1 MKKYSDYKDSGIE
14 WLGKIPA
21 HWNKKRLK
29 YYGYLYGGLSG
40 KSGSDF
46 NNEKN
51 TNNRKFIP
59 FINIANNS
67 KVDVS
72 NLQLVHFEENETQN
86 MVHKG
91 DIFFLMSSEN
101 FDDVGKSAVLEDELS
116 DVYLNSFCRGI
127 RITNNDVDSNY
138 LNYLLASKPLRS
150 KLIVGANGFTRIN
163 LKTDKIKG
171 LYVLDLPLTEQT
183 AIAKFLDHKTQLID
197 NLSEKKERLIEL
209 LQEERT
215 AVINQAVTKG
225 LDPNVQMKDSDIEW
239 LGEIPEHWEV
249 KKLKYLTDSVQ
260 TGSTPPSTNP
270 KYFVEPDLDWFTPVD
285 FVNDIYLNSSKR
297 KISTLAVE
305 DNVVKI
311 FKPFTVLVIGIG
323 ATLGKVGI
331 IKSTAS
337 SNQQINA
344 LEFADDNSP
353 IYYAYYL
360 QSIKSIIRNMSY
372 SATLAILNQNNTRN
386 ILMLCPPK
394 SEQSKIGVYIE
405 KMNQTFNNKI
415 ELMTEEIKYLVEYK
429 TSLINEAVTGKIDV
443 RDYKLNH
450 ATN

>member
-101 FDDVGKSAVLEDELS
+101 FDDVGKSAVLEDDLS

-171 LYVLDLPLTEQT
+171 LYVLDLPLPEQT
-183 AIAKFLDHKTQLID
+183 AIANFLDQKTQLID
-197 NLSEKKERLIEL
+197 DLITKKERLIEL

-215 AVINQAVTKG
+215 AMINQAVTKG
-225 LDPNVQMKDSDIEW
+225 LDPNVPMKDSGIEW
-239 LGEIPEHWEV
+239 LGEIPEHWE
-249 KKLKYLTDSVQ
+249 LKRIKHIAFLKSGD
-260 TGSTPPSTNP
+260 
-270 KYFVEPDLDWFTPVD
+270 
-285 FVNDIYLNSSKR
+285 
-297 KISTLAVE
+297 
-305 DNVVKI
+305 
-311 FKPFTVLVIGIG
+311 GI
-323 ATLGKVGI
+323 
-331 IKSTAS
+331 
-337 SNQQINA
+337 
-344 LEFADDNSP
+344 
-353 IYYAYYL
+353 
-360 QSIKSIIRNMSY
+360 
-372 SATLAILNQNNTRN
+372 
-386 ILMLCPPK
+386 K
-394 SEQSKIGVYIE
+394 SEQIIEGGDFPVFGGNGLRGYYSEYTHEGDFILIGRQGALCGNVNCASGKFWASEHAVVVKLFSPYVLTWAKELLISMNLNQYSISAAQPGLSVDKIKNLIIPVPTFPEQNTMTNIFKNLNYKNISKI
-405 KMNQTFNNKI
+405 KKI
-415 ELMTEEIKYLVEYK
+415 GKEIQLLHEYK
-429 TSLINEAVTGKIDV
+429 TSLINEAVTGKIYV
-443 RDYKLNH
+443 RD
-450 ATN
+450 